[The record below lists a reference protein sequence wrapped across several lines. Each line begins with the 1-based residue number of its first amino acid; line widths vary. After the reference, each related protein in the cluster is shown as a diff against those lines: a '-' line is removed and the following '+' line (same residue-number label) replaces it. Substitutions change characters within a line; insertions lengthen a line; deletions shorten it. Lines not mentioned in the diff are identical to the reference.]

1 MKTLLAV
8 KKRLQEKK
16 MMFENLF
23 AENSDDRH
31 VKHVYL
37 FFITLLLLLFHAFL
51 LYTNALILA
60 KAKN

>member
-1 MKTLLAV
+1 
-8 KKRLQEKK
+8 

-37 FFITLLLLLFHAFL
+37 FFITLLLLFHAFL
-51 LYTNALILA
+51 LYIQML
-60 KAKN
+60 